1 MTDVGERVSTEVGQ
15 GRAMSFPARAVGI
28 FTAPSRVFEELKRR
42 PAWLAPLL
50 LVTLLLAGL
59 YGILFVTQAGQ
70 TALRQQMQEANEK
83 AGRQIPPETVDQQ
96 VTVTRYFWPAS
107 ILIFTPLITFLLAGL
122 VYLIFSI
129 GLGGEGTFK
138 QTFAAYCH
146 VGLIGLIGGLVTITV
161 IYLKQSVKASTTM
174 TAFLPFLD
182 EASFLYKF
190 FRCIDVF
197 VLWQLGVLSIGMG
210 ILNNLSTK
218 KAAMVL
224 FSLYLSISL
233 IVAVIWQA
241 LSP

>member
-1 MTDVGERVSTEVGQ
+1 MTDVQVQAAAETEPRQ
-15 GRAMSFPARAVGI
+15 AMSFPARAVGI
-28 FTAPSRVFEELKRR
+28 FTAPSRVFEEMKRR

-50 LVTLLLAGL
+50 VVTLLLAGL
-59 YGILFVTQAGQ
+59 YGVLFVTPEGA

-83 AGRQIPPETVDQQ
+83 AGRQIPPETVDKQ
-96 VTVTRYFWPAS
+96 VAVTRYFWPAS
-107 ILIFTPLITFLLAGL
+107 IVVFTPVATLLLAGL

-146 VGLIGLIGGLVTITV
+146 VGLIGLIGGLVTVAV
-161 IYLKQSVKASTTM
+161 IYLKQSVRASTTL

-182 EASFLYKF
+182 EASFAYKF

-218 KAAMVL
+218 KSATVL

-233 IVAVIWQA
+233 IIAVIWQV
-241 LSP
+241 LS